1 MKAARYLLDTNIC
14 IYIAKQRPV
23 TVMDRFCDLQV
34 GDIGMSI
41 ITHGELCF
49 GAEKCRNSQR
59 AFEVL
64 GRLIELIPVLLVPE
78 QAALSYGAVRAA
90 LEKRGQPIGAN
101 DLWIAVHA
109 LSAGMTLVS
118 NNCREFERVS
128 GLKLENWV

>member
-1 MKAARYLLDTNIC
+1 MTTARYLLDTNIC

-34 GDIGMSI
+34 GDLGMSI

-49 GAEKCRNSQR
+49 GAEKSRDSER

-64 GRLIELIPVLLVPE
+64 GRLTELIPVLSFPE
-78 QAALSYGAVRAA
+78 TAAQIYGVVRAA

-101 DLWIAVHA
+101 DLWIAAHA
-109 LSAGMTLVS
+109 VSAGLTLVS
-118 NNCREFERVS
+118 NNCREFKRVP